1 VLASQCQRPNSEIGE
16 LQGHLTYCTDILNA
30 SRFSNAAGN
39 RRQSILF
46 EPADDALYRDMLAER
61 CWRREKQA
69 MGKMPP

>member
-1 VLASQCQRPNSEIGE
+1 MARRGCIV
-16 LQGHLTYCTDILNA
+16 
-30 SRFSNAAGN
+30 AAGN